1 MQGPADTYSYMIA
14 GYVVI
19 FGVILAYLASLVVR
33 WRSLQRE
40 KSMLEEIDDKQPDAS
55 A

>member
-1 MQGPADTYSYMIA
+1 MEGPADTYSYMIS

-40 KSMLEEIDDKQPDAS
+40 KSMLEEIELKNQETGN
-55 A
+55 

>member
-1 MQGPADTYSYMIA
+1 MVGPADTYSYMIA

-19 FGVILAYLASLVVR
+19 FGVILAYLGSLVVR

-40 KSMLEEIDDKQPDAS
+40 KTMLEQIEEKDMGTDH
-55 A
+55 